1 MEQIAEKVTIPCAG
15 STMVGR
21 FYRASGQARASVLLN
36 AATGVPQRYYRHFAQ
51 WAVQQGLNVLTYDY
65 RDFGESLNGHL
76 KDSPLT
82 MADWMLEDQSAAL
95 AALAD
100 LAPRG
105 PIWVLGHS
113 LGGLG
118 VAFHDY
124 PARVTRI
131 TTIGSGFAHHW
142 DHPWSY
148 RPVVLAF
155 WFLLGPLATA
165 LMGYLPGKS
174 LRFGADLPAGVY
186 WQWRRWCTSREFFAS
201 DIGSALPYP
210 KDESPLPQLRICVAK
225 DDVVV
230 PPSGVQRYADSL
242 RASGAQFVTFDPA
255 QYGRASLGHIELL
268 GAGNEAVWAD
278 LLALSQI
285 ADNCVE
291 VASA

>member
-1 MEQIAEKVTIPCAG
+1 MEQIAEKVTIRCAG
-15 STMVGR
+15 SSMVGR

-174 LRFGADLPAGVY
+174 LRFGLICLPGF
-186 WQWRRWCTSREFFAS
+186 T
-201 DIGSALPYP
+201 G
-210 KDESPLPQLRICVAK
+210 
-225 DDVVV
+225 
-230 PPSGVQRYADSL
+230 
-242 RASGAQFVTFDPA
+242 SGAAGAPVGSSLPVILAAPCPTPRMKA
-255 QYGRASLGHIELL
+255 PCPNCGSVLPRMTLWCRRAGYSVMRTVCARLVR
-268 GAGNEAVWAD
+268 N
-278 LLALSQI
+278 S
-285 ADNCVE
+285 
-291 VASA
+291 